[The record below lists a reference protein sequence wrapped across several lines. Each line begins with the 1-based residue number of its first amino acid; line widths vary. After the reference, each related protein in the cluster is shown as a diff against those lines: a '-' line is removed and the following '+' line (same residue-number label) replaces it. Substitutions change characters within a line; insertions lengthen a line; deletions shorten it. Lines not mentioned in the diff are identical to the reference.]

1 MYEDQSV
8 KCLAQ
13 KKYAIRLAGLVQG
26 VERIKAE
33 VVGCSLLCI
42 GQTAGHLIGRG

>member
-8 KCLAQ
+8 KCLTQ

-26 VERIKAE
+26 VNRIKAE
-33 VVGCSLLCI
+33 VVDCSLLCI
-42 GQTAGHLIGRG
+42 DQTAGRLIERG

>member
-8 KCLAQ
+8 KCLTQ
-13 KKYAIRLAGLVQG
+13 KMYAIRLAGLVQG
-26 VERIKAE
+26 VKRIKAE

-42 GQTAGHLIGRG
+42 DQIAGHLIGRG